1 MTSTSGARY
10 LAIEFDDETTGMDGI
25 PSVAGEKRIRVY
37 SLTGQ
42 LIIDATES
50 EYKSLQQQLLS
61 GVYIINGK
69 KAVVKP

>member
-1 MTSTSGARY
+1 LPTFAKNTDRNEVLS
-10 LAIEFDDETTGMDGI
+10 
-25 PSVAGEKRIRVY
+25 IRY

-50 EYKSLQQQLLS
+50 EYKSLQQQLSS